1 MKLRRHLRLIGTGKT
16 SNVFETAGNEDDQHE
31 DDYIESREMF
41 ALWDREAR
49 ERTDH
54 SDEEVRRRAATELT
68 ISERVATERRRIC
81 AAETQRIFEKA
92 LKHFATEKERTDAF
106 ERQCAEELEARMAS
120 ASPPPIKED
129 DTTTTTD
136 HVMMDDAQQQNVHE
150 RTQKFFDL
158 VGATGD
164 GAEPL
169 VEFKMERVSPVAAA
183 IDTDDDEAT
192 ESLLMQADEAYYRSY
207 AESGEFLKFY

>member
-41 ALWDREAR
+41 AQWDGEAR

-54 SDEEVRRRAATELT
+54 SAEEVRRRAATELA

-81 AAETQRIFEKA
+81 ATETQRIFEKA
-92 LKHFATEKERTDAF
+92 LKHFAIEKERTDAF

-120 ASPPPIKED
+120 ASPPPPPIKE
-129 DTTTTTD
+129 
-136 HVMMDDAQQQNVHE
+136 DDAQQQNVHE

-158 VGATGD
+158 VGAAGD

-169 VEFKMERVSPVAAA
+169 VDFKMERVSPVAAAA

-207 AESGEFLKFY
+207 AESSEFLKF